1 MAKAK
6 GFKKAELDLFN
17 NRLNTLKRVAE
28 EELPQILK
36 ETVDNIKRD
45 VIASAPL
52 AGGNLRNSVYTE
64 LNDNGAKVEIDTTKT
79 ETRRSSRRFNYGY
92 TVEHGRGGEGGY
104 KTTPYWYDNVMRNLS
119 LIDKKIKNVL
129 AKAAMSKTK

>member
-1 MAKAK
+1 MAK

-45 VIASAPL
+45 VIASAPM
-52 AGGNLRNSVYTE
+52 ATDNLRRSVYTE
-64 LNDNGAKVEIDTTKT
+64 LNDNGARIEIDTTKT
-79 ETRRSSRRFNYGY
+79 DTRRSSKRFNYGY
-92 TVEHGRGGEGGY
+92 TVEHGRGASGY

-129 AKAAMSKTK
+129 AKAAMNKTK